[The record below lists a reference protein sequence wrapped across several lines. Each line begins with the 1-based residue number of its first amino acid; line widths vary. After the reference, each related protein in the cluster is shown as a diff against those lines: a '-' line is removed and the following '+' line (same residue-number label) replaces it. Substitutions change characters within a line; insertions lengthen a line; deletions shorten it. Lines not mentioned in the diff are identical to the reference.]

1 MTNSQKTNWLVT
13 GAAGALG
20 SELVRQLIERG
31 DDCIALDRDT
41 DSLNKLHDRVA
52 DKAGRAPALMPMDL
66 AGASPQD
73 YEQLSGAIE
82 SRFGQLDGL
91 IHNAAAFYG
100 LQPLVQQPPG
110 EWLQI
115 LQTSLTAPY
124 MLVSVL
130 MPLMNSS
137 ASIVFVDDEQS
148 VSRPAGWAAYGVAQ
162 AGRRQLAGILRAERV
177 SSGPQILSVD
187 PGTFASPLR
196 SAAWASETPGGA
208 GSVRE
213 AAQRV
218 LSTIHEQREEGKV
231 AG

>member
-1 MTNSQKTNWLVT
+1 MTNSKKANWLIT

-20 SELVRQLIERG
+20 SELVRQLTERG
-31 DDCIALDRDT
+31 DDCIALDRDV
-41 DSLNKLHDRVA
+41 DSLNRLHDSVA
-52 DKAGRAPALMPMDL
+52 DKSGRAPALMPMDL
-66 AGASPQD
+66 AGAAPQD
-73 YEQLSGAIE
+73 YEQLAGAIKDQ
-82 SRFGQLDGL
+82 FGRLDGL

-137 ASIVFVDDEQS
+137 ARIVFIDDEQS

-162 AGRRQLAGILRAERV
+162 AGRRQLAEILRAERV
-177 SSGPQILSVD
+177 SSGPQVLSID
-187 PGTFASPLR
+187 PGAFASPLR
-196 SAAWASETPGGA
+196 SAAWASEVPGGA

-218 LSTIHEQREEGKV
+218 LSTIREQREEGKV